1 MNLSDLDD
9 LANHLDAAADRI
21 GPVVERR
28 MKHVGARGVA
38 RIKQNA
44 SGRPGPMVR
53 NTEEPNYRD
62 SWKAVTGGIPYG
74 AECTI
79 GTAKPQGK
87 RLEFGFVGP
96 DAIGRI
102 YNQPP
107 FPHVQPALGFI
118 EDTLHDQMGAAVGEL
133 FGD

>member
-1 MNLSDLDD
+1 MAARLDS
-9 LANHLDAAADRI
+9 AADRL
-21 GPVVERR
+21 GEVTERR
-28 MKHVGARGVA
+28 MRHVGALGVA
-38 RIKQNA
+38 RIQQNA

-62 SWKAVTGGIPYG
+62 SWKSQTSGIPYG

-79 GTAKPQGK
+79 GTYKPQGK

-96 DAIGRI
+96 DSLGRV

-118 EDTLHDQMGAAVGEL
+118 EDTLHAQMRAVVEEL
-133 FGD
+133 LGD

>member
-1 MNLSDLDD
+1 VNLDE
-9 LANHLDAAADRI
+9 LADRLETAADQI

-28 MKHVGARGVA
+28 MRHVGTLGVA
-38 RIKQNA
+38 RIKANA

-62 SWKAVTGGIPYG
+62 SWKSVPSGIPYG
-74 AECTI
+74 AECVI

-96 DAIGRI
+96 DSLGRV

-107 FPHVQPALGFI
+107 FPHVQPALEFI
-118 EDTLHDQMGAAVGEL
+118 EDTLHEQMRAAVGEIL
-133 FGD
+133 DD

>member
-1 MNLSDLDD
+1 MNLDE
-9 LANHLDAAADRI
+9 LADRLNDAADQI

-28 MKHVGARGVA
+28 MKHVGTLGVA

-62 SWKAVTGGIPYG
+62 SWKSVPSGIPYG
-74 AECTI
+74 AECVI

-87 RLEFGFVGP
+87 RLEFGFW
-96 DAIGRI
+96 DMTDSIGRHFF
-102 YNQPP
+102 QPP
-107 FPHVQPALGFI
+107 FPHVQPAIGFI
-118 EDTLHDQMGAAVGEL
+118 EDTLHEQMRAAVGEIL
-133 FGD
+133 DD